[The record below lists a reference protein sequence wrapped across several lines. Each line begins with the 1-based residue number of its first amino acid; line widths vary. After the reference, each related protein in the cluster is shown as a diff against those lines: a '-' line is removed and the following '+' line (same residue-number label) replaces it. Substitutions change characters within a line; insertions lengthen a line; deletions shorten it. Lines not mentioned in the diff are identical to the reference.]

1 MEKEPNGYEISNLPN
16 GTVAVIPMTNHNSV
30 ESVKEYA
37 VKRYKASDP
46 VVKEIFSW
54 DYDDDH
60 QRKIAQRIEHWF

>member
-16 GTVAVIPMTNHNSV
+16 GTVSVIPMTEFNSL

-37 VKRYKASDP
+37 VKRYKVSDP

-60 QRKIAQRIEHWF
+60 QQNIAMRIEHWF